1 MTNTLKCLNALQV
14 TINRTLALLNQLQ
27 SKDGLWRFL
36 YTRRVIPS
44 AGGNALNS
52 TPVQFCRAFQKLVYK
67 TMLKQSSC
75 NCTEDDDKI
84 LVPLRSAA
92 EKKKTTAKEPHQH
105 LSHSSSRSRTFASW
119 LGQMHHSSSYVAG
132 YLAAQALKNHQCS
145 ACKESLVN
153 PNLDSSCQRL
163 RHLLDWQCQTTNL
176 FHILPKLFKFF
187 PKSCAVKKWPKIW

>member
-1 MTNTLKCLNALQV
+1 MVYEGFCTQEGSFRQREV
-14 TINRTLALLNQLQ
+14 M
-27 SKDGLWRFL
+27 LWIL
-36 YTRRVIPS
+36 CH
-44 AGGNALNS
+44 
-52 TPVQFCRAFQKLVYK
+52 VQFCRAFRKLVYK
-67 TMLKQSSC
+67 TMLKQSSY
-75 NCTEDDDKI
+75 
-84 LVPLRSAA
+84 LA
-92 EKKKTTAKEPHQH
+92 TAQRMMTKSWSHWSQQQRRKRQQPRNLNQH